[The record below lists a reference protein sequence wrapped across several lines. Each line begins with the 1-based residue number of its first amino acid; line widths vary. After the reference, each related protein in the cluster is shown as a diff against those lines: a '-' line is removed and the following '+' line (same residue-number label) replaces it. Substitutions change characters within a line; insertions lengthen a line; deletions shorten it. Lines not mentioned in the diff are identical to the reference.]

1 MSKRSNWCEFDKE
14 TRKYIKKRDNN
25 ECVICHKKGAL
36 QVMHIFLSRAKGG
49 KGSKDNG
56 CLGCVKCHTIYDN
69 PIGTEQ
75 NEKSKEYHKYCE
87 NYLIEKENIN
97 YNKEFIETL
106 KYKKELDVF
115 KEINIKELSKQTDR
129 CKNCVMLTKEKNKL
143 SNSTMPT
150 YFCKYKH
157 IFLSKTTKACKKFR
171 RK

>member
-1 MSKRSNWCEFDKE
+1 MSD
-14 TRKYIKKRDNN
+14 
-25 ECVICHKKGAL
+25 
-36 QVMHIFLSRAKGG
+36 
-49 KGSKDNG
+49 
-56 CLGCVKCHTIYDN
+56 
-69 PIGTEQ
+69 
-75 NEKSKEYHKYCE
+75 
-87 NYLIEKENIN
+87 
-97 YNKEFIETL
+97 
-106 KYKKELDVF
+106 F